1 MPRKNK
7 DILDT
12 MCPSCLGGKY
22 ILTTRTHSFIKNP
35 KSDNQAMNGVPL
47 AHILQHHI
55 EVKCPR
61 CRGKGNVIRKRT

>member
-1 MPRKNK
+1 MPKKNK

-12 MCPSCLGGKY
+12 ICPSCLGGKY

-35 KSDNQAMNGVPL
+35 KSDIQAMNGVPL

-55 EVKCPR
+55 IVPCKHCKGTGKVKR
-61 CRGKGNVIRKRT
+61 